1 MSYTKKDIERMK
13 EEIFDN
19 IYGAGVDD
27 GVDEM
32 EAQDAAQD
40 YVNGLTDDEVVKE
53 YKEMTE

>member
-40 YVNGLTDDEVVKE
+40 YVNGLTDEEVVKE